1 MPPTVTDMLDSLR
14 SLRLLE
20 PEKMQKLA
28 DLQARIPD
36 AQTLAK
42 KLVESSWLTKY
53 QVNLLFQGKGKD
65 LVLGSYILLDR
76 IGEGG
81 MGEVYRAKNW
91 KMGQVVAL
99 KVIRK
104 DRLQNENSV
113 RRFKREVTAT
123 AKLSH
128 PNIVRALDA
137 DHSGNIH
144 FLAMEF
150 VEGGDLLRLVKT
162 KGPLPVQQA
171 CEFMRQAALGLQ
183 HAFEQGM
190 THRDIKPSNLLVDLK
205 GTVRILDMGLARM
218 EDAEDNSA
226 TLTQEG
232 SVLGSLDYLSPE
244 QALNARTAD
253 ARSDLYSLGCTF
265 YFALTGQVPFP
276 GGTATEKL
284 LKHRLE
290 EPKPIEQI
298 RGDVPAKVTAV
309 VRKLMAKKPEDRY
322 QSGAELAAALAGGP
336 GKIPAITAQR
346 PMAAI
351 STALADGPTLAANG
365 PETQRG
371 TQSGR
376 NPSRLLWLG
385 IGMALPLLM
394 CCTGGIFLAVLKN
407 SDGESTYKSADKG
420 KLTKPAQPTGP
431 TYVKMG
437 TRDETILATLKSA
450 GYPTLEGKWWSLGF
464 LEFGTANPPETE
476 IDLKRSF
483 QGRGGKVVWKEF
495 PALQL
500 GKTVELETYSG
511 AAFLAQLG
519 ACVYLYREIDVTE
532 AMELPIYVHADDWLV
547 VWLNGK
553 QEFEVK
559 GIDRW
564 PAPEQR
570 VVILKLN
577 AGKNKLLLKVGN
589 FGGEFWVH
597 VNQVWP
603 KKLDSLF
610 GNQLRK
616 DFPR

>member
-1 MPPTVTDMLDSLR
+1 MPPTVTDLLDSLR

-53 QVNLLFQGKGKD
+53 QVNLLYQGKGKD

-91 KMGQVVAL
+91 KLGQVVAL

-137 DHSGNIH
+137 DQSGNIH

-162 KGPLPVQQA
+162 KGPLPVPQA
-171 CEFMRQAALGLQ
+171 CEFMHQAALGLQ

-190 THRDIKPSNLLVDLK
+190 VHRDIKPSNLLVDLK

-244 QALNARTAD
+244 QALNARAAD
-253 ARSDLYSLGCTF
+253 TRSDLYSLGCTF
-265 YFALTGQVPFP
+265 YFILTGQVPFP

-298 RGDVPAKVTAV
+298 RADVPAKVTAV
-309 VRKLMAKKPEDRY
+309 VRKLMAKKPEDRF
-322 QSGAELAAALAGGP
+322 QTGAELAAALAGGP
-336 GKIPAITAQR
+336 GKIPAITAQK
-346 PMAAI
+346 PLAGVG
-351 STALADGPTLAANG
+351 TALVDGPTIAAG
-365 PETQRG
+365 PDTLRG
-371 TQSGR
+371 TQAGR
-376 NPSRLLWLG
+376 GPSRMLWLG
-385 IGMALPLLM
+385 IGMALPFLL
-394 CCTGGIFLAVLKN
+394 CCTGGIFLAMLKSN
-407 SDGESTYKSADKG
+407 DSDSTQKSVEKG
-420 KLTKPAQPTGP
+420 KTSAKSTQQAGP

-437 TRDETILATLKSA
+437 TREETILATLKSA
-450 GYPTLEGKWWSLGF
+450 GYPTLEGKWHSLGF
-464 LEFGTANPPETE
+464 MEFGNANPPETE
-476 IDLKRSF
+476 LDLKKAYP
-483 QGRGGKVVWKEF
+483 GRGGRVSWRDF
-495 PALQL
+495 PGMQL
-500 GKTVELETYSG
+500 GQNVDLKSYTG
-511 AAFLAQLG
+511 FDAASQLG
-519 ACVYLYREIDVTE
+519 ACVYLYREIDVE
-532 AMELPIYVHADDWLV
+532 QAVELPLYVFADDWLV

-553 QEFEVK
+553 VEFERK
-559 GIDRW
+559 GIEQW
-564 PAPEQR
+564 PSPEQR
-570 VVILKLN
+570 VILLKLN
-577 AGKNKLLLKVGN
+577 AGKNKLLLKAGN
-589 FGGEFWVH
+589 FVGEFWVNIMPH
-597 VNQVWP
+597 WP
-603 KKLDSLF
+603 KKLENLF